1 MQELTN
7 TKLLKEWIKKSGLK
21 QEFIAEKLNL
31 SSYGFARKRDNL
43 SKFDAA
49 EINVLCDILNID
61 SLEDRFAVF
70 FAKDVD

>member
-1 MQELTN
+1 MTN

-49 EINVLCDILNID
+49 EINVLCEILNIN